1 MGYLGNAPADQAIQ
15 IGSDTI
21 LSSHI
26 DDGVIVNDDINAS
39 ASISVSKTAL
49 AGGTGLTL
57 STNTLNVDAA
67 QTQIISV
74 GTIGTGVWPGTKV
87 ASAYLD
93 DDTAHLSTN
102 QTFSGVKTFG
112 ADYTS
117 FNGTGYIRG
126 DNANKLTLQM
136 GSSGFELKNNAYNAT
151 RLTISDSGTATFAGT
166 ITGSYSNSSGTDYLD
181 GDAGLYLANS
191 GSDGTMIKFGDT
203 NAGLVYGG
211 SGTGTFKL
219 MQRENTALSFDA
231 SRNATFAGNIV
242 GKTNSSI
249 TYSAGDATTTATG
262 GALNVPGSDIVTGRL
277 FLQGS
282 SNSGTDLIGFNNE
295 TNQLALYNYTDGHYI
310 MKFAHD
316 SNVTFTNNITQSA
329 DANLRHTITAG
340 GSGEASLVLTANN
353 STGDSFVRW
362 ETNANTFCLGLDNSD
377 GNKFILSAGSDPH
390 SNSVI
395 NIQPDGSSIAVDKP
409 ISFGGVVQLLDVA
422 QSIDF
427 IQSGAINF
435 DSNGD
440 QTGRVLTIGSNRAAG
455 SSGGTT
461 NVVFNEDG
469 STNFHDDVSFNRRI
483 VQNGLNVYVKDV
495 DVASSSGST
504 FTILRSWHDTANWGQ
519 GMYLV
524 EIFQY
529 YYSASTHGYASY
541 HCTYGYGGGSTVVE
555 QIANTG
561 DINAPTWTGETTIS
575 GNLKMR
581 NLELSVGAYKYVKI
595 RVTTPDTYTDN
606 ADNNNNNTVHIYP

>member
-1 MGYLGNAPADQAIQ
+1 M
-15 IGSDTI
+15 
-21 LSSHI
+21 
-26 DDGVIVNDDINAS
+26 
-39 ASISVSKTAL
+39 
-49 AGGTGLTL
+49 GLTKIKTGGL
-57 STNTLNVDAA
+57 TDNSVTDAKVADAITVTGA
-67 QTQIISV
+67 QTGITQV
-74 GTIGTGVWPGTKV
+74 GTLTAGVWQGTKV

-93 DDTAHLSTN
+93 DDTAHLSGSAFTG
-102 QTFSGVKTFG
+102 TISSSTTSTTDSALTLTDAGV
-112 ADYTS
+112 ADYKFTFPDTS
-117 FNGTGYIRG
+117 TIRLSTSTSSTKVFDLSNAGSGKMKLSVDGGLKPITGSDYSLVLESTNELNFYNADGYADSNRATLHINYSGTGSSV
-126 DNANKLTLQM
+126 DLANSELVVTKGT
-136 GSSGFELKNNAYNAT
+136 GS
-151 RLTISDSGTATFAGT
+151 TFAG
-166 ITGSYSNSSGTDYLD
+166 
-181 GDAGLYLANS
+181 
-191 GSDGTMIKFGDT
+191 
-203 NAGLVYGG
+203 
-211 SGTGTFKL
+211 
-219 MQRENTALSFDA
+219 
-231 SRNATFAGNIV
+231 
-242 GKTNSSI
+242 
-249 TYSAGDATTTATG
+249 
-262 GALNVPGSDIVTGRL
+262 
-277 FLQGS
+277 
-282 SNSGTDLIGFNNE
+282 
-295 TNQLALYNYTDGHYI
+295 
-310 MKFAHD
+310 
-316 SNVTFTNNITQSA
+316 NITQSA

-353 STGDSFVRW
+353 TTGDSFVRW

-483 VQNGLNVYVKDV
+483 VQNGLNVYVKDT

-524 EIFQY
+524 EVFQY
-529 YYSASTHGYASY
+529 YPYASAHDY
-541 HCTYGYGGGSTVVE
+541 ASWNCTYGYSGGTTVVE

-561 DINAPTWTGETTIS
+561 SINAPAWTGETTIS

-581 NLELSVGAYKYVKI
+581 NLEISIAAYHYVKI